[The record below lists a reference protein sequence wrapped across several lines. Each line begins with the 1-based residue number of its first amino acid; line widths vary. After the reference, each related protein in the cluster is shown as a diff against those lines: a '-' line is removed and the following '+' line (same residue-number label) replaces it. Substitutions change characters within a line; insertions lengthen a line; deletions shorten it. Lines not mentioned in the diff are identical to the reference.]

1 MDIRTAEERS
11 NKDVDN
17 ISTEPIRILL
27 KKHNLKPWLKWR
39 ISELTDEFIK
49 QMNRILELYERPY
62 NPEEPVIC
70 FDEKSK
76 QLLASNSVTNEIGN
90 A

>member
-1 MDIRTAEERS
+1 
-11 NKDVDN
+11 
-17 ISTEPIRILL
+17 
-27 KKHNLKPWLKWR
+27 
-39 ISELTDEFIK
+39 
-49 QMNRILELYERPY
+49 MNRILELYERPY